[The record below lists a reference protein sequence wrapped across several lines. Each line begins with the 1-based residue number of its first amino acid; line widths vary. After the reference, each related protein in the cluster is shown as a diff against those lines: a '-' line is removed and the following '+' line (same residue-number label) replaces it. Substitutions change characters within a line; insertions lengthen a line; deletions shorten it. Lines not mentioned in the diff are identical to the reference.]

1 MKKEYRITMFET
13 DCESPSEIQ
22 TFGTLEEALE
32 NATGQIKLGDK
43 EIKIWKKVA
52 EIDASEKS

>member
-1 MKKEYRITMFET
+1 MKGEYRITMLEA

-22 TFGTLEEALE
+22 TFDTFEQALK

-52 EIDASEKS
+52 EIDAENK